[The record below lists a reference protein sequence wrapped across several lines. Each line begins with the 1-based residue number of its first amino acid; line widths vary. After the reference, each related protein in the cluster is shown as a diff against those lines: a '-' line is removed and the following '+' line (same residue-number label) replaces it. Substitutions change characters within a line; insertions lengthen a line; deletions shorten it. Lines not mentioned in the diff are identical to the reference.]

1 MPISPRRS
9 KALLTLFAA
18 LAYAVPACS
27 LADDDHAISQEE
39 EELRRRRRKDAG
51 ADSRGAPPPSSTA
64 DGGATPAPTS
74 TSPTPAPTTTG
85 TPPSTPPSTNT
96 RWLPKPGTTWQWQLS
111 GTGALD
117 TSLDVMAYD
126 LDLFETSQATIDQL
140 HAAGRKVIC
149 YFDTAYEPG
158 RPDSAL
164 LAPYRGNAMK
174 GWPGQYWLDI
184 RPQAVVDVMKA
195 RIAMAQQHKC
205 DAVEAD
211 DVDSAS
217 NNPGTGVTQA
227 DQRTFIKLLAAEAHA
242 RGMSFA
248 LKNDLEDVPALINDV
263 DFAINE
269 ECFQYNEC
277 DALTPF
283 ITADKAVLHVEY
295 TSGSLATKGA
305 TICPKANALN
315 FDTLIKHLDL
325 DAARY
330 ACR

>member
-1 MPISPRRS
+1 MP
-9 KALLTLFAA
+9 A
-18 LAYAVPACS
+18 
-27 LADDDHAISQEE
+27 
-39 EELRRRRRKDAG
+39 
-51 ADSRGAPPPSSTA
+51 
-64 DGGATPAPTS
+64 
-74 TSPTPAPTTTG
+74 
-85 TPPSTPPSTNT
+85 
-96 RWLPKPGTTWQWQLS
+96 PGTTWQWQLS
-111 GTGALD
+111 GTGALN

-205 DAVEAD
+205 DAIEAD
-211 DVDSAS
+211 DVDSTS

-227 DQRTFIKLLAAEAHA
+227 DQRAFIKMLAAESHA

-269 ECFQYNEC
+269 ECFQYDEC
-277 DALTPF
+277 DALVPF
-283 ITADKAVLHVEY
+283 IQAGKAVLQVEY
-295 TSGSLATKGA
+295 TAGDLATKGA
-305 TICPKANALN
+305 NICPKANALD